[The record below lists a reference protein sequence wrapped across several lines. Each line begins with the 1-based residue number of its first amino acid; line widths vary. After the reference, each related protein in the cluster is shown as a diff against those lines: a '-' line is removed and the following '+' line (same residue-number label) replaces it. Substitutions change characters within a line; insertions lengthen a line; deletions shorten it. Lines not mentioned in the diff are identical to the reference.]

1 LFLLSGYFIGDLV
14 LDQLRFRLVWSSSS
28 FEVINSVG
36 VDLISK
42 VSTCAKQAHSKGT
55 ASAPK
60 DL

>member
-14 LDQLRFRLVWSSSS
+14 LDQVRFRLVRCTSS

-36 VDLISK
+36 GYLVSK
-42 VSTCAKQAHSKGT
+42 VSTGAKQAHGKGT

-60 DL
+60 HP